1 MRGGSI
7 IRRRAASLAALLLAA
22 TTTAGTAPA
31 AAPSRVASMNLC
43 TDVLLYELARR
54 EQIASLSHL
63 AVDPLVSYYAP
74 AMGDFPINH
83 GHAEELLALEP
94 DLVLAAGFS
103 PSPTL
108 ALLERQGIAVTI
120 VPAARTLAAL
130 PGLYRETA
138 RLLGRPQR
146 GEYYARRLAMLA
158 EAAAEAPANGPRA
171 VVFQANG
178 LTYGAGTLAHDVLRA
193 AGLRNLAA
201 EQGLE
206 GAGYLSLEELLHGR
220 PEVVVLGAHHGW
232 PSRGQAL
239 LEHPVFGRYVKTAA
253 APRLVN
259 LPERFWACPGAY
271 LEAAVERLRR
281 AAAAP

>member
-1 MRGGSI
+1 MREGLI
-7 IRRRAASLAALLLAA
+7 IRHRAASLAALLLAA
-22 TTTAGTAPA
+22 TATGVTAMAAP
-31 AAPSRVASMNLC
+31 PSRVASMNLC
-43 TDVLLYELARR
+43 TDVLLYEIAGR

-83 GHAEELLALEP
+83 GHAEELLALKP

-108 ALLERQGIAVTI
+108 RLLERQGIAVTI
-120 VPAARTLAAL
+120 IPTARALAAL

-146 GEYYARRLAMLA
+146 GEHHARRLAALA
-158 EAAAEAPANGPRA
+158 EAAAGAPNRGPRA

-201 EQGLE
+201 ENGLE
-206 GAGYLSLEELLHGR
+206 GAGYVSLEELLHGR
-220 PEVVVLGAHHGW
+220 PDVVVLGAHHGW

-239 LEHPVFGRYVKTAA
+239 LEHPVFRRYVKTAA

-271 LEAAVERLRR
+271 LVEAVERLRR
-281 AAAAP
+281 AASPP